1 MPATS
6 VSVEVVAMLNDM
18 EPEATPELGVP
29 TTVYTLL
36 VPTWVMVPT
45 EPLVNAKSAAVG
57 ALFSASLKV
66 TVKVSAALV
75 VVAAILSVADTV
87 GATVS
92 NLIAVAL
99 EVLLP
104 AASVRNSVTIKSP
117 WLNPAVL
124 NSYLPVSEF
133 NVATALT
140 PP

>member
-1 MPATS
+1 MLLKAVELVKLLDIDTKGALLMLETLLPATS

-75 VVAAILSVADTV
+75 VVAAILSVADTI

-92 NLIAVAL
+92 M
-99 EVLLP
+99 P
-104 AASVRNSVTIKSP
+104 
-117 WLNPAVL
+117 
-124 NSYLPVSEF
+124 
-133 NVATALT
+133 
-140 PP
+140 